1 MSISSIAYPCAAKA
15 GRIAISAA
23 VLAAALAVGAFAPA
37 SADEGAIAHGGK
49 LYDKWFKVI
58 KAPTPKET
66 HMSWPASNTKK
77 KGNATHRC
85 KSCHGWDYMG
95 KDGAYASGSY
105 KTGITGLR
113 NHAGG
118 DPAKVVAVLN
128 DKTHGYGGKMDGATM
143 SALAMFVTQGQVDMD
158 KYIER
163 KSKKAMGNPA
173 KGKDYFGTLCVNC
186 HGADGMLPK
195 DMPALGGLSNKN
207 PWEVMHKIL
216 NGQPG
221 EGMPALRALP
231 LQVTADVLSYL
242 QTLPKK

>member
-1 MSISSIAYPCAAKA
+1 MNISKLACT
-15 GRIAISAA
+15 IAISTA
-23 VLAAALAVGAFAPA
+23 VLIGSTLVSSAF
-37 SADEGAIAHGGK
+37 ADEGKIALGGK

-58 KAPTPKET
+58 NAPTPKDT
-66 HMSWPASNTKK
+66 HMSWPKSNTKK

-105 KTGITGLR
+105 KTGIPGVR

-118 DPAKVVAVLN
+118 DAAKVISVLK
-128 DKTHGYGGKMDGATM
+128 DATHGYAGKMDDASM
-143 SALAMFVTQGQVDMD
+143 SAIAMFVTKGQVDMD
-158 KYIER
+158 KYIDR
-163 KSKKAMGNPA
+163 KTKKAKGNTT
-173 KGKDYFGTLCVNC
+173 KGMDYYSTLCINC

-195 DMPALGGLSNKN
+195 DMPPLGALSNKN
-207 PWEVMHKIL
+207 PWEIMHKVL

-221 EGMPALRALP
+221 EGMPGLRALP
-231 LQVTADVLSYL
+231 IAVTADIGAYL